1 MLPIKSSPSES
12 HHNCDEWGKP
22 AMNTTKFVASKSIRK
37 SVPHFETFAHAN
49 VYVRKGMGSGFT
61 LERTANIFV
70 VRRHGLKIG
79 VGLDVNTAIAD
90 AESNL
95 ATEKF

>member
-1 MLPIKSSPSES
+1 MLPIKSSPSEF

-22 AMNTTKFVASKSIRK
+22 AMNTAQFVALK
-37 SVPHFETFAHAN
+37 SVKKTVSHFETFAQAN

-70 VRRHGLKIG
+70 VRRYGLKIG

-95 ATEKF
+95 AMEKF